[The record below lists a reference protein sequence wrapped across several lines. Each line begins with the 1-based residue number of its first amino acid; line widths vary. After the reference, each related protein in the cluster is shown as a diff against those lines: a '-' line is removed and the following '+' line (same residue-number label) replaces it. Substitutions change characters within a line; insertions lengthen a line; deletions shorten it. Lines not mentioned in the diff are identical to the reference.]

1 MMLSKLRKQ
10 IDNIDKKVLDLLNNR
25 AQLSLSIGRIK
36 DKTRSSAYVP
46 NREKEV
52 YEHIKSINRG
62 PLSADTVNAIY
73 REIMSG
79 SLALERP
86 VKISYLGPA
95 ATFTHLAAIKKFGS
109 SVKYYPASSITE
121 IFTEVEKGRAD
132 YGVVPIENSTEG
144 AINHTLDMFMESD
157 LVICSEI
164 LLEISHNLLGLH
176 KIKRTPIIKRIYSN
190 PQVFGQCRMWLESH
204 LPKAELIEVSST
216 SKAAEIASKKPNSAA
231 IASSLAAECYGLQIL
246 APSIEDSSRNITR
259 FLVIGKTE
267 SAPTKK
273 DKTSIMF
280 AVKDKPGVLHDVL
293 APFKKAGINMTK
305 IESRPSKKKAWEY
318 YFFVDIEGHA
328 RSPKI
333 SKALSHLKAHT
344 NIFKILG
351 SYPSYN

>member
-10 IDNIDKKVLDLLNNR
+10 IDSVDEKILDLLNSR
-25 AQLSLSIGRIK
+25 AELSLSIGRIK
-36 DKTRSSAYVP
+36 DKAKSSAYVP

-52 YEHIKSINRG
+52 YEHVKSINKG

-132 YGVVPIENSTEG
+132 YGVVPIENSIEG
-144 AINHTLDMFMESD
+144 AVNHTLDMFMDSD

-164 LLEISHNLLGLH
+164 SLEVVHNLMANCALNQ
-176 KIKRTPIIKRIYSN
+176 IKQVYSKFE
-190 PQVFGQCRMWLESH
+190 VFGQCRLWLESN
-204 LPKAELIEVSST
+204 LSKVELVEASST
-216 SKAAEIASKKPNSAA
+216 SKAAEIAALQKNSAA
-231 IASSLAAECYGLQIL
+231 IGSSLAAECYGLKVL
-246 APSIEDSSRNITR
+246 AKSIEDSAYNITR

-267 SAPTKK
+267 SAPTNK

-280 AVKDKPGVLHDVL
+280 AVKDKSGILHDVL
-293 APFKKAGINMTK
+293 VPFKKAGINMTK

-318 YFFVDIEGHA
+318 YFFVDIQGHA
-328 RSPKI
+328 KSPKI
-333 SKALSHLKAHT
+333 SKALNQLKAHT

-351 SYPSYN
+351 SYPSCNRG